1 MPEKTGKGKR
11 SKRVKFD
18 KDEEGLKRVKDS
30 RRQHDDYGDFETLP
44 MITPSKVLSCFLRS
58 MFRRQRLK
66 QKDKTLLKPAI
77 AMTMVEGGK
86 MKQITRLSK
95 NMKQRN
101 PMPCLA
107 GTAPALTPV
116 IR

>member
-1 MPEKTGKGKR
+1 MDPIEIPTDPIEIPTDPIKIPTDPIK
-11 SKRVKFD
+11 
-18 KDEEGLKRVKDS
+18 
-30 RRQHDDYGDFETLP
+30 YP

-95 NMKQRN
+95 NMRQRN